1 MIKLY
6 QFPPAW
12 NVANPSPFCLKLE
25 TYLRM
30 ANLPYDKIS
39 VMNPTRGPKGKLPC
53 VSIDGKKIGDSNFI
67 IEVLEEK
74 YKITLDNHLNAQQKA
89 FALTLKRML
98 EEHLYFII
106 VYSRWLDSEFWPITR
121 ETFFSKLK
129 MPLNFLLP
137 NLVQKKMRRMLQQ
150 QGIGR
155 HSRDEIYH
163 LGLTDLEALSAL
175 LAPREYC
182 LGNNPSS
189 IDACAYAFLA
199 NIMYPPIASP
209 LQEYALSQPHFQSYC
224 ERMQKRYFHGMN
236 AANELNI
243 ESAI

>member
-12 NVANPSPFCLKLE
+12 NVPNPSPFCLKLE

-30 ANLPYDKIS
+30 VNLPYEKIS
-39 VMNPTRGPKGKLPC
+39 VANPGRSPKGKLPC
-53 VSIDGKKIGDSNFI
+53 VSIDNKKIGDSNFI
-67 IEVLEEK
+67 IEVLEKK
-74 YKITLDNHLNAQQKA
+74 YKVPLDHHLNAQQKA
-89 FALTLKRML
+89 LALTLKRTL

-106 VYSRWLDSEFWPITR
+106 VYSRWLDPEFWPITK
-121 ETFFSKLK
+121 ETFFGQLS
-129 MPLNFLLP
+129 MPLSILLP
-137 NLVQKKMRRMLQQ
+137 NWVQKKMRRTLYQ

-163 LGLTDLEALSAL
+163 LGLVDLKALSAL

-182 LGNNPSS
+182 LGNEPSS
-189 IDACAYAFLA
+189 IDACAFAFLA
-199 NIMYPPIASP
+199 NILYPPIASP

-224 ERMQKRYFHGMN
+224 ERIRTRYFD
-236 AANELNI
+236 NENTSSVDLNK
-243 ESAI
+243 AD